1 MKQGDKKKIIERL
14 IEVPEKGK
22 RPFWAR
28 EMTLLKRL
36 LDRWPDLNFWHKV
49 RFGDKFPSLAYLLT
63 DIGVGNV
70 TRKYNEFTFD
80 IPQQK
85 TYNLGDKQG
94 KDSLIKNRNKFIK
107 DFLNDN
113 S

>member
-14 IEVPEKGK
+14 IDVPEKGK

-36 LDRWPDLNFWHKV
+36 LERWPDLNFWHKV
-49 RFGDKFPSLAYLLT
+49 RFGDKFPTLAYLLT
-63 DIGVGNV
+63 EIGIGNV

-80 IPQQK
+80 IPEYK
-85 TYNLGDKQG
+85 TYNLEEKKGE
-94 KDSLIKNRNKFIK
+94 DSQPKNNKPSLK
-107 DFLNDN
+107 HFLNDN